1 MPAAQLK
8 VSLLGMTPNALA
20 VIYAACRQCYSAER
34 AEKIFSDA
42 ICGIPPQEEQER
54 LVKQVIA
61 SGHESVIE
69 HVSFTFAISGISR
82 ACSHQLV
89 RHRIASFSQQSQRYV
104 RADHFNYIIPPT
116 IAADKELKALYEET
130 MAELQRKYNMIVA
143 KLEKAGVK
151 GEKARQDARFILP
164 NACET
169 RIVVTMNCRSL
180 LNFFALRC
188 CERAQWEIRA
198 LANEMLQ
205 ICKEKLP
212 AVFAE
217 AGPKCEKL
225 GYCPEGKRSCG
236 RMPPKEKVI
245 SGKGKNKNGPRH
257 L

>member
-1 MPAAQLK
+1 MPEAQLEVK
-8 VSLLGMTPNALA
+8 LLAMTPNALA
-20 VIYAACRQCYSAER
+20 TIYAACRQCYSAER
-34 AEKIFSDA
+34 AEEIFARA
-42 ICGIPPQEEQER
+42 IQGMPPVHEQEAF
-54 LVKQVIA
+54 VKRIVE

-89 RHRIASFSQQSQRYV
+89 RHRIASYSQQSQRYV
-104 RADHFNYIIPPT
+104 KADNFHYIIPPT
-116 IAADKELKALYEET
+116 IAAQPELKRLYEET
-130 MAELQRKYNMIVA
+130 MAELQRKYDTIVTS
-143 KLEKAGVK
+143 LEEAGIK

-188 CERAQWEIRA
+188 CDRAQWEIRA
-198 LANEMLQ
+198 LANKMLQ

-212 AVFAE
+212 AVFAK

-236 RMPPKEKVI
+236 KMPPKEKVI
-245 SGKGKNKNGPRH
+245 SSEKR
-257 L
+257 